1 MKLRS
6 VFCFLPAAVLTGFM
20 LFVVLGCATGGTARY
35 VGTWL
40 GRSAKAK
47 DGTMVK
53 LDAGGGGYAMT
64 YVGAVPLKWRET
76 DANRLDVRFG
86 CGDGGI
92 MVYDMSYSPECKT
105 LNLLSQ
111 KSICFRTGRVSAE
124 QTFDDMVLLCSN
136 EYSQAMA
143 PAIEYTSKALEFHAK
158 EKARQRQS
166 RPEFVTNCMSFA
178 SWDEVGRLGSALLD
192 GWSVS
197 LYADTLKK
205 QRVSIKPGGQ
215 QGQIEITLF
224 GGGFVIGNLDDKSE
238 YEDPGE
244 HGVWIPVED
253 VPPNATPLPG
263 ETSDAEMEA
272 DIVRRMREKGW
283 TVRRVVYYEEH
294 FFHGL
299 FHVRHTVKTGGASV
313 DEVVGSL
320 RECLGDVMKPPLTA
334 SLWKLKPKD
343 AGRQ

>member
-1 MKLRS
+1 MKLRR
-6 VFCFLPAAVLTGFM
+6 VFCLLPAAVLTGFM

-47 DGTMVK
+47 NGTMVK

-76 DANRLDVRFG
+76 DANRLDIRFG

-143 PAIEYTSKALEFHAK
+143 PAIEYTSKALEYHAK
-158 EKARQRQS
+158 EKTRQRQS

-178 SWDEVGRLGSALLD
+178 SWDEVGRIGNALLD

-244 HGVWIPVED
+244 HGVWIPVEA

-283 TVRRVVYYEEH
+283 TVSRVVYYEEH

-320 RECLGDVMKPPLTA
+320 RECLGEAMKPPLTA

-343 AGRQ
+343 TARP

>member
-64 YVGAVPLKWRET
+64 YAGAVPLKWRET

-92 MVYDMSYSPECKT
+92 MVYDMLYSPECKT

-158 EKARQRQS
+158 EKARQRQG
-166 RPEFVTNCMSFA
+166 RPEVVTNCMTFA

-197 LYADTLKK
+197 LYADTLK
-205 QRVSIKPGGQ
+205 

-283 TVRRVVYYEEH
+283 TVNRVVYFEEH
-294 FFHGL
+294 FFYGL

-320 RECLGDVMKPPLTA
+320 RECLSDVMKPPLTA

>member
-92 MVYDMSYSPECKT
+92 IVYDMSYSPECKT

-166 RPEFVTNCMSFA
+166 RPEVVTNCMTFA

-313 DEVVGSL
+313 DEVVESL

>member
-1 MKLRS
+1 MKLRR
-6 VFCFLPAAVLTGFM
+6 VFCLLPAAVLTGFM

-35 VGTWL
+35 VGTWI

-53 LDAGGGGYAMT
+53 LDAGGVGYAMT
-64 YVGAVPLKWRET
+64 YAGAVPLKWRET

-92 MVYDMSYSPECKT
+92 MVYDMTYSPKSKT
-105 LNLLSQ
+105 LSLLSQ
-111 KSICFRTGRVSAE
+111 KCICFRTGRVSDE
-124 QTFDDMVLLCSN
+124 RTFDDMVLLCSN
-136 EYSQAMA
+136 EYAQAMA
-143 PAIEYTSKALEFHAK
+143 PAIEYTNKALVFHAK
-158 EKARQRQS
+158 EKTRQRQS
-166 RPEFVTNCMSFA
+166 HPEFVTNRMTFA
-178 SWDEVGRLGSALLD
+178 SWDEVDRLGNALLD

-197 LYADTLKK
+197 LYADNL
-205 QRVSIKPGGQ
+205 QNQSVSIRPGGQ
-215 QGQIEITLF
+215 QCQIEITLF
-224 GGGFVIGNLDDKSE
+224 GGWFVIGNPDDKSD

-244 HGVWIPVED
+244 HGVWMPVED

-263 ETSDAEMEA
+263 KTSDAGIEA

-283 TVRRVVYYEEH
+283 TVNRVVYYEEH
-294 FFHGL
+294 FFYGL
-299 FHVRHTVKTGGASV
+299 FHVRHTVKTGGASA

-320 RECLGDVMKPPLTA
+320 RECLGEVMKPPLTA
-334 SLWKLKPKD
+334 SLWKLTLKD